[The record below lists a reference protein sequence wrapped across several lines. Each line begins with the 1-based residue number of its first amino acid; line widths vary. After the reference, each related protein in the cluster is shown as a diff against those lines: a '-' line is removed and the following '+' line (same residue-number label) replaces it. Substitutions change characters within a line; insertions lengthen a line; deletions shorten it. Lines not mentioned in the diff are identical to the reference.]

1 MTRGFDARHQIVSA
15 TSNFYESLSKKRH
28 RVPETNI
35 IHPHSWDTTIKIFI
49 PSDETNAWC
58 ASSIRVQPESRA
70 AVGQPENFKKNP
82 AVAAAGPVTRILSG
96 R

>member
-1 MTRGFDARHQIVSA
+1 MKIRAKNVNAFQKRTSSSDAKDDNRS
-15 TSNFYESLSKKRH
+15 
-28 RVPETNI
+28 
-35 IHPHSWDTTIKIFI
+35 KIFHPI
-49 PSDETNAWC
+49 DETNAGC
-58 ASSIRVQPESRA
+58 ASSIPVQPESRA

>member
-1 MTRGFDARHQIVSA
+1 VDRQRVSQS
-15 TSNFYESLSKKRH
+15 SNFYENSAKKCH
-28 RVPETNI
+28 QVLETNI
-35 IHPHSWDTTIKIFI
+35 EGHVYDNRNKKFNPN
-49 PSDETNAWC
+49 DETFTHH

-70 AVGQPENFKKNP
+70 AVGQSENFKKNP